1 MKVVWRWLWVR
12 EAGDAY
18 VYPMHFNE
26 RSIFLSIEAALELM
40 ISFAL
45 RLRRKRLAPRNKK
58 EFPKIVLQF
67 LETK

>member
-40 ISFAL
+40 ISFAAFVAL
-45 RLRRKRLAPRNKK
+45 LIFGILEAPKNDKK
-58 EFPKIVLQF
+58 
-67 LETK
+67 

>member
-12 EAGDAY
+12 EAGDGY

-40 ISFAL
+40 ISFAAFVAL
-45 RLRRKRLAPRNKK
+45 LIFGILEATKNNKK
-58 EFPKIVLQF
+58 
-67 LETK
+67 